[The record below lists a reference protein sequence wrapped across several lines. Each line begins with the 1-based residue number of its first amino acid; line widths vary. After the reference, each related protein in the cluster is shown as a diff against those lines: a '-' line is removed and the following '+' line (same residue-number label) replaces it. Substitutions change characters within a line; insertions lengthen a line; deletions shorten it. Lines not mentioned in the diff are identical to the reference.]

1 MKKQIF
7 VCTLVILGTLLC
19 ACEDTKPVETTAPIE
34 TTAITTTAPVET
46 TAATTTA
53 PVETATP
60 IANMP
65 GVAYTML
72 QNADGKDVGVL
83 FTYPDG
89 STYQWDC
96 PIESP
101 LYIEVSQDQQC
112 FSTETV
118 PVKYYAE
125 ESGWLFDWLDLQNKA
140 LLYRHVNEPGKAL
153 LYNCDFQT
161 TNEKLL
167 SECEMG
173 LVHLYKTES
182 GEVQSEYVER
192 PDRLATYVEEWYMS
206 SRRIDIRQVLPLT
219 EADRVPTDQKYH
231 TLVVDIPVAW
241 TALDADGAFH
251 CPFTSAALNLRL
263 DNPYLRLVGI
273 DTIYYSE
280 TPIEPLTEENICNY
294 YADAAGRHVSFETK
308 PNICCVWW
316 YKDGSEGEVLA
327 KETYI
332 IRIDAHYLAIM
343 EGFSYY
349 SDASLYSSLVL
360 YPILRSCLYY

>member
-1 MKKQIF
+1 VK
-7 VCTLVILGTLLC
+7 
-19 ACEDTKPVETTAPIE
+19 
-34 TTAITTTAPVET
+34 
-46 TAATTTA
+46 
-53 PVETATP
+53 TATP

-72 QNADGKDVGVL
+72 QNADGKGVGVL

-96 PIESP
+96 PIASP

-125 ESGWLFDWLDLQNKA
+125 ESGWLFDWLDLQNKT

-161 TNEKLL
+161 QNEKLL
-167 SECEMG
+167 CECEIG
-173 LVHLYKTES
+173 LVHLYKTEF
-182 GEVQSEYVER
+182 GEVQSEYVEW

-219 EADRVPTDQKYH
+219 EADRVPIDQKYH
-231 TLVVDIPVAW
+231 TLAVDIPVAW

-251 CPFTSAALNLRL
+251 CPFTSAAMNIRP
-263 DNPYLRLVGI
+263 DEPYLRMTGI
-273 DTIYYSE
+273 DTLYYSE
-280 TPIEPLTEENICNY
+280 TPIEPLTEKNICNY
-294 YADAAGRHVSFETK
+294 YADAVGRDVTFEIK
-308 PNICCVWW
+308 PNICRVWR
-316 YKDGSEGEVLA
+316 YKGGGEGEVLA

-343 EGFSYY
+343 EGYSYY